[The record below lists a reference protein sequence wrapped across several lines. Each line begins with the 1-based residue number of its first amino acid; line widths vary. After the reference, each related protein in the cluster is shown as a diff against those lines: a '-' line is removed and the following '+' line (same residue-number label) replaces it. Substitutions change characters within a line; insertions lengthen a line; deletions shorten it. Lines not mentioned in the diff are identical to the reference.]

1 MTLEELLEELREVI
15 LRDVSNAESVDVEDL
30 LWSDRALVRYIND
43 GYQRFCERSLILE
56 DATSAE
62 ATQIT
67 LQEGV
72 LSYPLHSSVI
82 SVASAV
88 FDGKALRKVSANE
101 MQGHLPE
108 VVGFSPA
115 MVAKYNG
122 VSAYVPDYNVGTF
135 HVLGSPTADEAG
147 KVVNLRVCRLPLAPL
162 TLDDVTVVPEIPQQY
177 HLDILE
183 WAAFRALRNHDN
195 DAENMAKASAHS
207 TRFERAVEEAKRTH
221 EARTFVGFSY
231 APSWRS

>member
-1 MTLEELLEELREVI
+1 MTLEEMLEELRDGI
-15 LRDVSNAESVDVEDL
+15 LRDVSNAVSVDEQDL
-30 LWSDRALVRYIND
+30 LWSDKTLVRYIND

-56 DATSAE
+56 DATSTE

-72 LSYPLHSSVI
+72 LSYPMHTSVI

-88 FDGKALRKVSANE
+88 LDGKALRKVSTNE
-101 MQGHLPE
+101 SQGHLPE

-115 MVAKYNG
+115 LVANYNG

-135 HVLGSPTADEAG
+135 YVLGKPTAEQDG
-147 KVVNLRVCRLPLAPL
+147 KVINLRVSRLPLVPL
-162 TLDDVTVVPEIPQQY
+162 TLDDVEAVPEIPLQY

-195 DAENMAKASAHS
+195 DGENMAKASAHS